1 MLDYPVSASP
11 PSIQTLISY
20 VISPEDGTVMSP
32 SSEPGF
38 SLNTSSAALRL
49 IQPPI
54 IEISSSR
61 LLFHQKH
68 GNIIFLL
75 PCSSTTPALAPFE
88 FIARLIDTLE
98 SFLTAPIIPT
108 KIELNFDVVSLIL
121 SEMLDGGTPFITEP
135 DMVHE
140 YVQASGTL
148 AKFLS
153 STPTWQTTTIDKRL
167 LNTTSDAPWRRSNVR
182 YTSNEL
188 FVDIVETLN
197 VVIPPSRRL
206 TQFAVPSS
214 SSAFYT
220 STPSTSTQQSKPL
233 IARVDGRI
241 FINSHLSG
249 IPDISLV
256 LNTGKANLEYPTFHP
271 CVRNESWLEDKH
283 SNEKKNS
290 YSFIPPDGK
299 FLLGTYSLSNVDTG
313 LVHADLRTGLGTDKN
328 EFEVR
333 VWTIMSRDSKTID
346 DLAINIVSDGSKVR
360 AMKTLRVTAGDFNS
374 SDGSTGEWRFP
385 GKTPLG
391 WNATLR
397 GVLLKQESDDESD
410 ADEEK
415 PVEPNETPEPD
426 PPVVKKKGKSKVQL
440 IDDSEGSA
448 TSQPI
453 VKPKKKKSSK
463 KKKESAIAS
472 EVSSSTSIANTVVSS
487 KKPIINAIF
496 PTHISLSYKSIG
508 QIPSGIKVQSLK
520 INNARGSADGVK
532 PFKGVRYITVTGD
545 YIVR

>member
-1 MLDYPVSASP
+1 MTP
-11 PSIQTLISY
+11 
-20 VISPEDGTVMSP
+20 
-32 SSEPGF
+32 
-38 SLNTSSAALRL
+38 

-75 PCSSTTPALAPFE
+75 PCSSSTPAMAPFE
-88 FIARLIDTLE
+88 FIARFVDALE

-108 KIELNFDVVSLIL
+108 KIELNFDIVSLIL
-121 SEMLDGGTPFITEP
+121 SEMLDGGAPYITET

-140 YVQASGTL
+140 YVQPSGAI

-153 STPTWQTTTIDKRL
+153 STPTWQTGGNDKRHI
-167 LNTTSDAPWRRSNVR
+167 NSTSDIPWRRSNVR
-182 YTSNEL
+182 HNSNEL
-188 FVDIVETLN
+188 FVDIVETLF
-197 VVIPPSRRL
+197 VIVPPSRRL
-206 TQFAVPSS
+206 TRFAVPSS

-220 STPSTSTQQSKPL
+220 STPAASTQNSKPL

-256 LNTGKANLEYPTFHP
+256 LNTGKKPLEFPTFHP
-271 CVRNESWLEDKH
+271 CVRNESWPDDK
-283 SNEKKNS
+283 SSTTAKNT

-299 FLLGTYSLSNVDTG
+299 FLLGSYSMDNVDVG
-313 LVHADLRTGLGTDKN
+313 LVHADLSVGLGTDKN

-333 VWTIMSRDSKTID
+333 VWTLMSRDLKAVENLS
-346 DLAINIVSDGSKVR
+346 INIVSDGSKVR
-360 AMKTLRVTAGDFNS
+360 ALKTLRVTAGDFNS
-374 SDGSTGEWRFP
+374 PDGATGEWRFP

-397 GVLLKQESDDESD
+397 GVLLKQE
-410 ADEEK
+410 ADEESE
-415 PVEPNETPEPD
+415 VAPEPVAE
-426 PPVVKKKGKSKVQL
+426 PVDVTVAKKKGKSKIQHVDEG
-440 IDDSEGSA
+440 DDSSA
-448 TSQPI
+448 SLPI
-453 VKPKKKKSSK
+453 GKAKKKKSKSK
-463 KKKESAIAS
+463 KKEITS
-472 EVSSSTSIANTVVSS
+472 ESSSATSVASKLPSPPPSSQPSSTTQTKKAANAV
-487 KKPIINAIF
+487 F
-496 PTHISLSYKSIG
+496 PTHISVSYKSIG
-508 QIPSGIKVQSLK
+508 QVPSGIKVQSLK
-520 INNARGSADGVK
+520 INNARGSGDGVK